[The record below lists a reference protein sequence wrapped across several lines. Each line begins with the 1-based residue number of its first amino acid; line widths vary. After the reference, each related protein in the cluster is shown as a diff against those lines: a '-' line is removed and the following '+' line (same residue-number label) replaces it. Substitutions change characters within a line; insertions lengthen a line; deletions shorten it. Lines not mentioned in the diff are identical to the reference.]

1 MTSAVPN
8 MQAKD
13 PARPA
18 RSFTRAEF
26 EQAYSDVVLG
36 NHFFEAAA
44 YYHEHKT
51 RYRRTLEHV
60 AALPLPPQAD
70 ILDVGGGQ
78 IALLCGRLFDDRGVV
93 ADVNE
98 KYADALTR
106 FNTRFV
112 QCDLLHDDIP
122 DRDAFDLV
130 ALCEVIEHMPIPPHQ
145 VLEKVKAWI
154 RPGGY
159 LLITT
164 PNLYRLRNVIRLA
177 LGREIFCTFYYPPRG
192 QSLGHPLEYDR
203 KQLTWHIEHAGFV
216 TRYVRHQQLVNV
228 GSTPIT
234 KIARVL
240 AAPFLTV
247 PRWRDQ
253 LIAVAQKPMNDVSHA
268 P

>member
-1 MTSAVPN
+1 MTSTEPGNLVN
-8 MQAKD
+8 D
-13 PARPA
+13 PAPPPRRFTPA
-18 RSFTRAEF
+18 QF

-44 YYHEHKT
+44 YYREHKT

-60 AALPLPPQAD
+60 AELPLPPQAN

-78 IALLCGRLFDDRGVV
+78 IALLCSRLFGDRGVV

-106 FNTRFV
+106 FGTRFV
-112 QCDLLHDDIP
+112 QCDLLHDDLP

-145 VLEKVKAWI
+145 ILEKVKAWI
-154 RPGGY
+154 RPGGF
-159 LLITT
+159 LLMTT

-192 QSLGHPLEYDR
+192 QSLGHPIEYDR
-203 KQLTWHIEHAGFV
+203 RQLRWHIERAGFV
-216 TRYVRHQQLVNV
+216 TRYIRHQQLVNV

-234 KIARVL
+234 KIARIL
-240 AAPFLTV
+240 AAPLLTV

-253 LIAVAQKPMNDVSHA
+253 LVAVAQKPADGAAHG
-268 P
+268 